1 LKSLKKYISVLAAI
15 AVMGAFTVPAYAQM
29 VIDDTDEPTS
39 ESVDVIEDNETT
51 EEPEDEE
58 GEDPGS
64 VGDPA
69 SDIDVEVLDTD
80 ADDLEEPEDTEAP
93 ETVLGDPI
101 STSASQTTTA
111 APVTTAAP
119 ATTTAAAGAI
129 TYTRTDP
136 YAMYALENVNV
147 RQGPG
152 TNYSVIG
159 SVNAPN
165 EVKVLGT
172 NGSWVAID
180 YYGGVGFVSGSY
192 LTSTAPTTTA
202 GTTAAQTTA
211 APVQTTQQQA
221 ADTTQPA
228 ETAEQQWNE
237 GIPDTTIED
246 NTPDVVIDDDDNTAV
261 TTTEEKTPVE
271 TTTEETTAAAAASTT
286 DNNGVSGITGILIA
300 LACAV
305 GTFLLIGVVPVVIH
319 SIYHKKMYEY

>member
-1 LKSLKKYISVLAAI
+1 MLAAI

-101 STSASQTTTA
+101 STSASQT
-111 APVTTAAP
+111 TTAAP

-211 APVQTTQQQA
+211 APVQTTQQA

-286 DNNGVSGITGILIA
+286 DNNGGSGITGILIA